1 MANTL
6 TNLLPHAYAA
16 LDVTSREKIGLVQS
30 VTTDAQQVNISAI
43 GQTVYV
49 PVVPEMTASDI
60 TASNISPDGDDTAV
74 DTIPIQIT
82 NQKMVT
88 FRYTGEEQRGLGIN
102 YPTITQ
108 QSFEQ
113 AFRTISNL
121 VEADLAGLYVSASR
135 AHGTAGTTPFGTA
148 DDLTDITKVMSI
160 LNDNGA
166 PENDRSLILNSDAAA
181 LLSGKQPAMFKVNE
195 AGSDATRKRAIFED
209 LFGCNVGVSGKIVNH
224 TKGTGTGYL
233 VNKSA
238 GMAVGD
244 TSVPVDT
251 GTGTILAGDIVTFA
265 TDTNKYV
272 VSTDLAANTLTI
284 NKPGNLGATIANNA
298 AITVGDSYVANMAFS
313 RDAFL
318 LASRAPYLPEGG
330 DSADDTTY
338 VTDPVS
344 GLTYEVSIYRQF
356 RQTTIMVGLAWGVK
370 AIKPQ
375 HAALL
380 LG

>member
-6 TNLLPHAYAA
+6 TNLLPDIYTA
-16 LDVTSREKIGLVQS
+16 LNVVSREKIGLIQS
-30 VTTDAQQVNISAI
+30 VSTDAQAESAAI
-43 GQTVYV
+43 GQTVYA

-60 TASNISPDGDDTAV
+60 TANNISPDGDDTEVDNVAV
-74 DTIPIQIT
+74 QIT

-102 YPTITQ
+102 YPSINQ

-135 AHGTAGTTPFGTA
+135 AHGTGGTTPFGTA
-148 DDLTDITKVMSI
+148 DDFTDATNVMKI
-160 LNDNGA
+160 LDDNGA
-166 PENDRSLILNSDAAA
+166 PSAGRSLILNTTAAA
-181 LLSGKQPAMFKVNE
+181 QALGKQPAMFKINE
-195 AGSDATRKRAIFED
+195 AATDVMVRRGLFED
-209 LFGCNVGVSGKIVNH
+209 LFGFNVGVSGKIVNH
-224 TKGTGTGYL
+224 TIGNGNSYL
-233 VNKSA
+233 VNKT
-238 GMAVGD
+238 GGIAVGG
-244 TSVPVDT
+244 TSIPVDT
-251 GTGTILAGDIVTFA
+251 GSGTIKAGDIIIFQN
-265 TDTNKYV
+265 DSNKYIA
-272 VSTDLAANTLTI
+272 SKDLAANTLTI
-284 NKPGNLGATIANNA
+284 NKPGIIGATIANNA
-298 AITVGDSYVANMAFS
+298 SITAGLGYVANMAFS

-318 LASRAPYLPEGG
+318 LAARAPYLPEGG

-344 GLTYEVSIYRQF
+344 GLTFEVSLYRQF

-370 AIKPQ
+370 AVKPQ

>member
-6 TNLLPHAYAA
+6 TNLLPDIYTA
-16 LDVTSREKIGLVQS
+16 LNVVSREKIGLVQS
-30 VTTDAQQVNISAI
+30 VSTDAQAESAAI
-43 GQTVYV
+43 GQTVYA

-60 TASNISPDGDDTAV
+60 TANNISPDGADTQV
-74 DTIPIQIT
+74 DNVPVQIT

-108 QSFEQ
+108 QSFQQ

-148 DDLTDITKVMSI
+148 DDFTDATNVMKI
-160 LNDNGA
+160 LDDNGA
-166 PENDRSLILNSDAAA
+166 PSAGRSLILNTTAAA
-181 LLSGKQPAMFKVNE
+181 QALGKQPAMFKINE
-195 AGSDATRKRAIFED
+195 AASDAMVRRGLFED
-209 LFGCNVGVSGKIVNH
+209 LFGFNVGVSGKIVNH

-284 NKPGNLGATIANNA
+284 NKPGNRDATIANNA
-298 AITVGDSYVANMAFS
+298 AITVGDSYAANMAFS

-318 LASRAPYLPEGG
+318 LAARAPYLPEGG

-344 GLTYEVSIYRQF
+344 GLTFEVSLYRQF

-370 AIKPQ
+370 AVKPQ

>member
-6 TNLLPHAYAA
+6 TNLLPDIYTA
-16 LDVTSREKIGLVQS
+16 LNVVSREKIGLVQS
-30 VTTDAQQVNISAI
+30 VSTDAQAESAAI
-43 GQTVYV
+43 GQTVYA

-60 TASNISPDGDDTAV
+60 TANNISPDGADTAAETV
-74 DTIPIQIT
+74 DVQIT

-135 AHGTAGTTPFGTA
+135 AYGTAGTTPFGTA
-148 DDLTDITKVMSI
+148 DDFTDATNVMKI
-160 LNDNGA
+160 LDDNGA
-166 PENDRSLILNSDAAA
+166 PSAGRSLILNTTAAA
-181 LLSGKQPAMFKVNE
+181 QALGKQPAMFKINE
-195 AGSDATRKRAIFED
+195 AASDAMVRRGLFED
-209 LFGCNVGVSGKIVNH
+209 LFGFNVGVSGKIVNH

-251 GTGTILAGDIVTFA
+251 GSGTILAGDIVTFA

-284 NKPGNLGATIANNA
+284 NKPGNLDATIANNA
-298 AITVGDSYVANMAFS
+298 AITVGDSYAANMAFS

-318 LASRAPYLPEGG
+318 LAARAPYLPEGG

-344 GLTYEVSIYRQF
+344 GLTFEVSLYRQF

-370 AIKPQ
+370 AVKPQ

>member
-6 TNLLPHAYAA
+6 TNLLPDIYTA
-16 LDVTSREKIGLVQS
+16 LNVVSREKIGLVQS
-30 VTTDAQQVNISAI
+30 VSTDAQAESAAI
-43 GQTVYV
+43 GQTVYA

-60 TASNISPDGDDTAV
+60 TANNISPDGADTAAETV
-74 DTIPIQIT
+74 DVQIT

-135 AHGTAGTTPFGTA
+135 AYGTAGTTPFGTA
-148 DDLTDITKVMSI
+148 DDFTDATNVMKI
-160 LNDNGA
+160 LDDNGA
-166 PENDRSLILNSDAAA
+166 PSAGRSLILNTTAAA
-181 LLSGKQPAMFKVNE
+181 QALGKQPAMFKINE
-195 AGSDATRKRAIFED
+195 AASDAMVRRGLFED
-209 LFGCNVGVSGKIVNH
+209 LFGFNVGVSGKIVNH

-233 VNKSA
+233 VNKSV

-251 GTGTILAGDIVTFA
+251 GSGTILAGDIVTFA

-284 NKPGNLGATIANNA
+284 NKPGNLDATIANNA
-298 AITVGDSYVANMAFS
+298 AITVGDSYAANMAFS

-318 LASRAPYLPEGG
+318 LAARAPYLPEGG

-344 GLTYEVSIYRQF
+344 GLTFEVSLYRQF

-370 AIKPQ
+370 AVKPQ